1 MVQRGPKKDPIYTL
15 FKRDSTTTSKC
26 NRSICLACNTS
37 VVQNLARMKSHVMVS
52 NSIYIMYV
60 WMYMYTMTNLLM
72 YVVMP
77 ECTSTGQSTSGTGGE
92 EEIQGDIAPGAFGRC
107 NGFQLC
113 IRVNVKKFRL
123 QEGSRAAVSPE

>member
-1 MVQRGPKKDPIYTL
+1 
-15 FKRDSTTTSKC
+15 
-26 NRSICLACNTS
+26 
-37 VVQNLARMKSHVMVS
+37 
-52 NSIYIMYV
+52 
-60 WMYMYTMTNLLM
+60 MYTMTNLLM